1 MEFKMTHESILN
13 AVFTKLSTISGL
25 PKIFY
30 PNVSYIVIPT
40 EYMAVYVIP
49 APTESVTIDG
59 CEYQYGI
66 IQIDAVTLDGVGAI
80 KSAQLAEK
88 IIAAFRVGTVIA
100 TGLKVHKPSYASV
113 GMNDG
118 AGHYKVPIT
127 IRYQC
132 YDKY

>member
-1 MEFKMTHESILN
+1 MTHDTILSS
-13 AVFTKLSTISGL
+13 VFAKLGTISGL
-25 PKIFY
+25 PKVFF
-30 PNVSYIVIPT
+30 PNISYTTIPS
-40 EYMAVYVIP
+40 EYIAVYIIP

-59 CEYQYGI
+59 VEYQYGI
-66 IQIDAVTLDGVGAI
+66 IQIDAVTLDSVGAI

-88 IIAAFRVGTVIA
+88 IISAFRVGTVIA
-100 TGLKVHKPSYASV
+100 TGLKVHKPSYASI

>member
-1 MEFKMTHESILN
+1 MSHDAILTST
-13 AVFTKLSTISGL
+13 FSKLATISGL

-30 PNVSYIVIPT
+30 PNISYTVVPD
-40 EYMAVYVIP
+40 EYIAVYIIP

-66 IQIDAVTLDGVGAI
+66 IQIDAVTLDSVGAI

-113 GMNDG
+113 GMNTGD
-118 AGHYKVPIT
+118 GHYKVPIT

-132 YDKY
+132 YSKY